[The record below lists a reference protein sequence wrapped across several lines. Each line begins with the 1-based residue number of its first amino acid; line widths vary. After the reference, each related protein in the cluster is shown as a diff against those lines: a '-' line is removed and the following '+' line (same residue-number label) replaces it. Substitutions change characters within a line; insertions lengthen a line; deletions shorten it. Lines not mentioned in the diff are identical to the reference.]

1 MAPCNCGAGRKGASK
16 NWVHTDP
23 GGNKKSYSS
32 ETEAR
37 MAASRKGGTVRP
49 G

>member
-1 MAPCNCGAGRKGASK
+1 MAPCNCGSGRKGASTT
-16 NWVHTDP
+16 WIHTDTA
-23 GGNKKSYSS
+23 GKKKTYSS

-49 G
+49 A